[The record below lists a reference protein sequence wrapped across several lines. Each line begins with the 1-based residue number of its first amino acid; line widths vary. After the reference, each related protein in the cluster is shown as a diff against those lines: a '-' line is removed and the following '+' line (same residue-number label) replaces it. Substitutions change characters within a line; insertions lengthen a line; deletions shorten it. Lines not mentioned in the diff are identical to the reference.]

1 MPGKSYDPDRLDVLI
16 GTTVTWHN
24 DDSTN
29 HTVTADG
36 DAFSSGFVPPG
47 GTFSF
52 AFDKQ
57 GTFAFHCSIHR
68 FMKGTVTVFG
78 LVLAGPTEPVA
89 LGRQVALTGLAPAGT
104 TTVTLRGG
112 ERERTVRPRADRSFA
127 LGVRATRPAV
137 YRAFAGRLASRSVTL
152 TVDPPSAPSGPAPRS
167 GSRRSHVD
175 LVLVPCSSA
184 TTAITSAGCPCRGP
198 ASTAPVG
205 RPSSGPQGS
214 SAHASWS
221 VVRAG
226 GRTASP
232 RRCAPAESPLT
243 ACRCPPPAAG
253 TTRATMRERLA
264 SPSGYPAPLVWR
276 GTRPC

>member
-1 MPGKSYDPDRLDVLI
+1 MSARALLRVGVLAAVAALAVAGGASPADGPTRDVRMPGKAYDPDRLDVLI

-112 ERERTVRPRADRSFA
+112 GRERTVRPRADGSFA

-137 YRAFAGRLASRSVTL
+137 YRAFAGRLRSRSVAL
-152 TVDPPSAPSGPAPRS
+152 TVIPSVRAVRVGDAVRVSTVPARPGARAALQRYDRDHFRWLPVTRARLDGSGRTTFAWPA
-167 GSRRSHVD
+167 GVD
-175 LVLVPCSSA
+175 RARV
-184 TTAITSAGCPCRGP
+184 
-198 ASTAPVG
+198 
-205 RPSSGPQGS
+205 
-214 SAHASWS
+214 
-221 VVRAG
+221 VVRGSG
-226 GRTASP
+226 GWGDGVSP
-232 RRCAPAESPLT
+232 T
-243 ACRCPPPAAG
+243 I
-253 TTRATMRERLA
+253 LA
-264 SPSGYPAPLVWR
+264 R
-276 GTRPC
+276 